1 MLITPSRK
9 LVSSFPPR
17 IEARLMGAASS
28 RASVPSLRSS
38 SRLVT
43 PNWTVKNRKN
53 TAIPAAKNDFWSS
66 SFVCADTSS
75 TATGAAASAARA
87 ASAWICA
94 GDSGVVPA
102 ATVATDSRIRFR
114 SAAKLS
120 AIDRAT
126 SVEIGASTLPMTC
139 IEAAWPAW
147 TRAEKP
153 AGMTMTAASVPFA
166 ARARAVVRLAS
177 VWMAISPLR
186 PTAGRTWPVNCWLT
200 AP

>member
-1 MLITPSRK
+1 MLMTPSRK

-17 IEARLMGAASS
+17 IEARLMGAARS

-53 TAIPAAKNDFWSS
+53 TAIPAAKNDLWSS
-66 SFVCADTSS
+66 SFVCADTSL
-75 TATGAAASAARA
+75 TATGTAAATART

-94 GDSGVVPA
+94 GDGGVVPA

-120 AIDRAT
+120 VIDRAT
-126 SVEIGASTLPMTC
+126 SVEMGASTLPMTC
-139 IEAAWPAW
+139 I
-147 TRAEKP
+147 
-153 AGMTMTAASVPFA
+153 V
-166 ARARAVVRLAS
+166 
-177 VWMAISPLR
+177 
-186 PTAGRTWPVNCWLT
+186 AGRPG
-200 AP
+200 PGRRSQPG